1 MPFKLGDWAYHAAFD
16 QPCQVIEARTLW
28 GETTYRVWLAKT
40 DRVVQVAANALR
52 PLAATARLSADA
64 IIYRATAARI
74 AAALASETL
83 LAPLAATV
91 VPLPH
96 QLHALAR
103 ALAGTGI
110 RYLLADEVGL
120 GKTIEAGLV
129 LRELKLRGLVRRVLV
144 VAPKGLTEQWV
155 AEMQTHFGEVF
166 TPVTAAD
173 LSTLRSLARDRNPW
187 ALLDQVVCS
196 MDAVKPIETR
206 RGWSR
211 QQVEHYNRDRFD
223 TLLAAG
229 WDLVIVDEA
238 HRLGGSTDQIARYR
252 LGQGLAAA
260 APYLL
265 LLSATPHQGKS
276 DAFRRILN
284 LLDEEAFP
292 DDASL
297 TRARVQPYVIRTEKR
312 QAIDAEGQPLF
323 RPRLTRL
330 LPVTWEATHPAHD
343 LQSMLYAAVTDYVRV
358 GYNRALAE
366 QRNYIGFLLL
376 LLQRLVS
383 SSTAAIRTTLERRLA
398 ALGQDTT
405 TDTGIAP
412 AGVEE
417 EWQDLDG
424 QEQADIF
431 AATPQML
438 VQREQ
443 AEVTVLLEL
452 ARQCERSGPDA
463 KATALLNL
471 IYDTQQAERDAAVKV
486 LVFTEFVPTQA
497 MLHRFLEDRGFIVAV
512 LNGSMDLAERQ
523 RAQQRFAGP
532 VQVLISTDAGGEGIN
547 LQFCHVVVNY
557 DIPWNPMRIEQRIG
571 RVDRIGQAHT
581 VYAHN
586 LVLADTVEHR
596 VCEVLEEKLALIR
609 SEFGIDKTGD
619 VLDSG
624 EAGALFEDIY
634 LAGIIH
640 PNQIDDTVERVV
652 HQVREQAQQ
661 AHTTRSILGAVE
673 TLDATAA
680 QRVNSHPL
688 PTWTE
693 RLTVHY
699 VRANGGIAQRTGGG
713 WLLEWPGGTQQSNVA
728 FRGGEAAAGNAT
740 TLTLEEPRIRALV
753 EDLAFWA
760 PAAPLPIVR
769 LAGLPAG
776 VTGLWS
782 LWRIELSAHEWRRQG
797 FFPLFVHDDGRILA
811 PTARRVWD
819 LLLVQQPVVLGEVT
833 REMAAPLVEHAR
845 EHAEAQGQ
853 PIHQALRH
861 EYQRFLT
868 RLREKTAYAFTAR
881 RRAVDR
887 IGLMEV
893 RLHRQALLRQ
903 EEAAWEIELEQ
914 RTSTT
919 AALDPLLLLRVA
931 EAGL

>member
-1 MPFKLGDWAYHAAFD
+1 
-16 QPCQVIEARTLW
+16 VIEARSLW
-28 GETTYRVWLAKT
+28 GENTYRVWLAT
-40 DRVVQVAANALR
+40 SNRVVKVAENALR
-52 PLAATARLSADA
+52 PLAATVRLAADA

-74 AAALASETL
+74 ADALANETL

-96 QLHALAR
+96 QLHALSR
-103 ALAGTGI
+103 ALAGAGI

-155 AEMQTHFGEVF
+155 AEMQTHFGEAF

-196 MDAVKPIETR
+196 MDAVKPIAAR

-211 QQVEHYNRDRFD
+211 QQVERYNRDRFD

-297 TRARVQPYVIRTEKR
+297 TRERVQPYVIRTEKR
-312 QAIDAEGQPLF
+312 QAIDAEGKPLF

-330 LPVTWEATHPAHD
+330 LPVTWDAATPAHD
-343 LQSMLYAAVTDYVRV
+343 LQSTLYAAVTDYVRE

-383 SSTAAIRTTLERRLA
+383 SSTAAIRVTLERRLA
-398 ALGQDTT
+398 ALEQDTAI
-405 TDTGIAP
+405 DGGIEVGTQLVGAR
-412 AGVEE
+412 E
-417 EWQDLDG
+417 EWEDLDG
-424 QEQADIF
+424 QEQADLF
-431 AATPQML
+431 TATPQML

-443 AEVTVLLEL
+443 AEVTILLGL
-452 ARQCERSGPDA
+452 ARQCERAGPDA
-463 KATALLNL
+463 KAMALLNL
-471 IYDTQQAERDAAVKV
+471 IYDTQQTERDAAVKV
-486 LVFTEFVPTQA
+486 LVFTEFVPTQE
-497 MLHRFLEDRGFIVAV
+497 MLRRLLEDRGFIVAV

-523 RAQQRFAGP
+523 RAQQSFAGP
-532 VQVLISTDAGGEGIN
+532 AQVLVSTDAGGEGIN

-596 VCEVLEEKLALIR
+596 VREVLEEKLALIR

-640 PNQIDDTVERVV
+640 PDQVDDAVDRVM

-661 AHTTRSILGAVE
+661 ASATRSILGAVAM
-673 TLDATAA
+673 LDATAA
-680 QRVNSHPL
+680 ERVNNHPL

-699 VRANGGIAQRTGGG
+699 VRAAGGFAQRTGRG
-713 WLLEWPGGTQQSNVA
+713 WLLEWPDGTQQTNVVFHRA
-728 FRGGEAAAGNAT
+728 DASARDET
-740 TLTLEEPRIRALV
+740 VLTLEDARVRALV
-753 EDLAFWA
+753 DDLEFWA
-760 PAAPLPIVR
+760 PAASLPIVR
-769 LAGLPAG
+769 LSGLPVG
-776 VTGLWS
+776 VAGLWS
-782 LWRIELSAHEWRRQG
+782 LWRIEVSAHEWRRQR
-797 FFPLFVHDDGRILA
+797 FLPLFIHDDGRILA
-811 PTARRVWD
+811 PTARRAWE
-819 LLLVQQPVVLGEVT
+819 LLLAHQPIVIGEVT
-833 REMAAPLVEHAR
+833 SEAAAALAQNAR
-845 EHAEAQGQ
+845 QHAETQGM
-853 PIHQALRH
+853 PIHQELRH
-861 EYQRFLT
+861 EYQRFLN

-881 RRAVDR
+881 QRAVDR
-887 IGLMEV
+887 IGLPEV
-893 RLHRQALLRQ
+893 RLHRLALLHQ
-903 EEAAWEIELEQ
+903 EEATWQAELEQ
-914 RTSTT
+914 RTTTT
-919 AALDPLLLLRVA
+919 AALDPLLFMRVV
-931 EAGL
+931 EGGQ